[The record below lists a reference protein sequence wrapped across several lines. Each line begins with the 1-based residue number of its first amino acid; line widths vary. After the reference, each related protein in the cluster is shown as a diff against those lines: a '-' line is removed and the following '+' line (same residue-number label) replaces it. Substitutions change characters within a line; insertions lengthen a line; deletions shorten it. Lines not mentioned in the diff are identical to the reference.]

1 MSRRVLDYELRR
13 DMGRG
18 PPQSNLTIRCRFC
31 EACKKSVRRDRSE
44 VRIDLGNLELAI
56 HFIDNS
62 LVIVIFTGVEVQK
75 RPAERSD
82 SDQGIVNQ

>member
-1 MSRRVLDYELRR
+1 LCRNQIGNEDYDTEN
-13 DMGRG
+13 DHGGRG
-18 PPQSNLTIRCRFC
+18 KNRFP
-31 EACKKSVRRDRSE
+31 ATASE
-44 VRIDLGNLELAI
+44 VRMDLGNLELAI

-82 SDQGIVNQ
+82 SDQGMVNQ